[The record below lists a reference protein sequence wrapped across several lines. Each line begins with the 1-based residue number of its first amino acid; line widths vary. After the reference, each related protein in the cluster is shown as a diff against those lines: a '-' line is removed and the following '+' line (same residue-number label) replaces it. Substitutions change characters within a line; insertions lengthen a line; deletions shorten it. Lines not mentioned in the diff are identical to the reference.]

1 MSKRFKF
8 QSMAT
13 SLKYDNQFFQLFQP
27 PLQDQEKQ
35 DMRNVLPTR
44 SMDNRTLSTS
54 ERYCRTFHGRSNLAQ
69 RCQRPWRAK
78 DKGFSSSSQSVSTL
92 FLLHLMMTVCFQR
105 SNYQSLDVALVIFW
119 NKTLWF
125 SFNGAWCHSTG
136 RIRLHPYPKHK
147 WRHSGIA

>member
-13 SLKYDNQFFQLFQP
+13 NLKYNNQFSKLFQP

-35 DMRNVLPTR
+35 DMLNVLPTR

-78 DKGFSSSSQSVSTL
+78 EKGFSSSSRSVSTL
-92 FLLHLMMTVCFQR
+92 FLLHLIMTFCLFPV
-105 SNYQSLDVALVIFW
+105 SVATLDVSISWCHALVIFW

-136 RIRLHPYPKHK
+136 RIRLHSSLP
-147 WRHSGIA
+147 